1 MMRNNFSKRQFG
13 LLATTTSLALVCLS
27 YGKPMDLQMGARGLG
42 MGGAFTSIAN
52 DASASYWNPAG
63 LAGLRDL
70 TLSESNWLLPEVTG
84 VNVNQIT
91 AAIPTEV
98 GTLAGSWLLQY
109 ASLESGDDATYSEKG
124 WMEHHFSLSGGR
136 KLWDKLA
143 FFENTSVGITLN
155 RYLLSAGDQSG
166 AGTGFDLGLQ
176 TGLTHGI
183 SLGLMARALGADM
196 MGDKVSPAYR
206 IGLGWQGLFGAHGIT
221 VAADVA
227 TKDDIEYDKGIEGVS
242 TNWKGFGGLEYA
254 FMGGSWSL
262 AVRGGANSTLTNSR
276 DVGEAAGGLGVKW
289 NGFDFEYAYSYP
301 LSGDLSL
308 GQSHRVTLEFAILK
322 LFGSAGGA
330 GGGSSSGSAAHQEQ
344 PSGNSQSQAQESTP
358 AEPEFQD
365 LPNKM

>member
-1 MMRNNFSKRQFG
+1 MMRNTNANRVNGFWAV
-13 LLATTTSLALVCLS
+13 ATTLALTGLS
-27 YGKPMDLQMGARGLG
+27 HGKPMDLQMGARGLG
-42 MGGAFTSIAN
+42 MGGAFTSIAH
-52 DASASYWNPAG
+52 DASAAYWNPAG

-143 FFENTSVGITLN
+143 FFESTSVGVTLN

-183 SLGLMARALGADM
+183 SFGLMARALGADM

-206 IGLGWQGLFGAHGIT
+206 IGLGWQGLFGVHGIT

-227 TKDDIEYDKGIEGVS
+227 TKDDIEYSKGIEGIE

-254 FMGGSWSL
+254 YLGGSWSL

-276 DVGEAAGGLGVKW
+276 DVGEVAGGCGVKW

-322 LFGSAGGA
+322 LFGSG
-330 GGGSSSGSAAHQEQ
+330 SGSASHEVSAT
-344 PSGNSQSQAQESTP
+344 SDASSAGQASESK
-358 AEPEFQD
+358 EPEFPD